1 MINFVT
7 VMILDMFME
16 SVVEMQLMKKSLLAY
31 LIPSCKVD
39 LMHNHGFSFVLHW
52 SVFILDDFTRPQIVN
67 VL

>member
-1 MINFVT
+1 
-7 VMILDMFME
+7 MILDMFME
-16 SVVEMQLMKKSLLAY
+16 SGVEMQLMKKSLLAY

-39 LMHNHGFSFVLHW
+39 LMHNHGFSLKFVLHW